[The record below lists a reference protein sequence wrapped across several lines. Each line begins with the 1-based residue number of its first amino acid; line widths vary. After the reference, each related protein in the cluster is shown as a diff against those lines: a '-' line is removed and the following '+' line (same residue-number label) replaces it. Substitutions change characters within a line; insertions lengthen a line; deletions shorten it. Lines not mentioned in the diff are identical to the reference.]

1 MSLKIAKETKS
12 SKYLKQNKTKKKNGY
27 PDHSRLV
34 QPEKELFYL
43 SVCLSVCLS
52 TTSLFDFFFFLV
64 VTATLAEKNAG
75 SDILLKIYHPLA
87 GSLFLCSLHHQSTQK
102 KKKKKKIIIII
113 TIIIIKRKKG
123 RKRRSKKKKTIMQN
137 CIEATTSVYH
147 TTCSYIMQCYG
158 R

>member
-12 SKYLKQNKTKKKNGY
+12 SKYLKQNKTKKKM
-27 PDHSRLV
+27 DIRITRDWSSR
-34 QPEKELFYL
+34 KKNSSIY
-43 SVCLSVCLS
+43 LSVCLS